1 MPLILAGIIMFG
13 GSLVQGAIGFALG
26 MIAVPLLVEAGF
38 SLSQAV
44 ALTTLSI
51 GIQVM
56 FGAWQLRAHIPWP
69 DVKLAAITR
78 YLTVAIGILL
88 LLRVE
93 AMDAV
98 AVKRLVGI
106 GVLFGV
112 IVRLTAGK
120 LLRREWPVAAS
131 IAAFSLSGI
140 LQGLVAMGG
149 PPLVLWMTT
158 RDFQAREA
166 RAFTMTLFLLN
177 APLQVALL
185 LLLSQ
190 TMSLEVILMALA
202 LSPLIYVGTTIGVR
216 LGNRFSKER
225 LNAVALAVLALIALK
240 AIVFA

>member
-1 MPLILAGIIMFG
+1 MPLIWAGLIMFG

-51 GIQVM
+51 GIQVV

-69 DVKLAAITR
+69 EVKLAAITR
-78 YLTVAIGILL
+78 FLTVALGILL
-88 LLRVE
+88 LLSVE

-106 GVLFGV
+106 GVLLGV
-112 IVRLTAGK
+112 IARVRAGK
-120 LLRREWPVAAS
+120 SLKREWPIAAS
-131 IAAFSLSGI
+131 IAAFSLSGV

-149 PPLVLWMTT
+149 PPLVLWMTA
-158 RDFQAREA
+158 RDFRAQEA

-177 APLQVALL
+177 APVQVGLL

-190 TMSLEVILMALA
+190 TMSLEVILMALV

-216 LGNRFSKER
+216 LGDRFDKER
-225 LNAVALAVLALIALK
+225 LNRVALAVLVVIALK
-240 AIVFA
+240 AML